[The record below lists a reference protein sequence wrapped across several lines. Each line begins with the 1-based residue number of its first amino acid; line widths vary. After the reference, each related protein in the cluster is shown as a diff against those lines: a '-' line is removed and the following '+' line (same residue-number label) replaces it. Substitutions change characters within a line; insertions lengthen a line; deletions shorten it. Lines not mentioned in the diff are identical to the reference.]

1 MPAYKIYRLDAVGG
15 RSTGKEITCKTDA
28 GAMQFA
34 QTMVKGSARA
44 EVWSGEHLLGTAY
57 AKIILMEKSSL
68 RLKTSA

>member
-15 RSTGKEITCKTDA
+15 RSTGKDITCKTDA

-44 EVWSGEHLLGTAY
+44 EVWNGEQLLGTAY
-57 AKIILMEKSSL
+57 AKIILMEKT
-68 RLKTSA
+68 RPRVKTPA